1 MSCELMFYNYQ
12 IIPSVSVVAS
22 REFQWKKTKQL
33 NSCKILL
40 VNLNILCFQL
50 GSFSKQRLNKILK
63 HSKPQCN
70 VTTHQFSANLIQ
82 LKYSYRIKFSI

>member
-1 MSCELMFYNYQ
+1 MSCELMFYKYQ

-50 GSFSKQRLNKILK
+50 GSFSNKD
-63 HSKPQCN
+63 
-70 VTTHQFSANLIQ
+70 
-82 LKYSYRIKFSI
+82 